1 MKKHIVMVSG
11 GVGSFMELELATQE
25 YGASNVFA
33 LFSDTKMEDP
43 DLYRFL
49 EDSINYLRVELVTLC
64 DGRNPWEVFQDSKF
78 IGNTRVDPCSRIL
91 KRELLNK
98 WVRERFGPDECEIH
112 FGIDYSEKHRI
123 ERTQKLNAP
132 YVYRSLLVEKQ
143 IMVSREDKIQFCLD
157 RGIEPPALYLKGFAH
172 NNCGGF
178 CVKAGLAQFKKLL
191 DEYPDRYEW
200 HVQQERATR
209 AQVPNARPF
218 LRKTINGKLNYIW
231 LEDYRKML
239 LEGQELK
246 GEEKFDFGGCGCA
259 LD

>member
-1 MKKHIVMVSG
+1 MKHIVMVSG
-11 GVGSFMELELATQE
+11 GVGSFMELDFVVQRYGKECTLA
-25 YGASNVFA
+25 V
-33 LFSDTKMEDP
+33 FSDTMMEDP

-49 EDSINYLRVELVTLC
+49 GETIEYLGVELLTLC
-64 DGRNPWEVFQDSKF
+64 DGRNPWEVFQDTKF
-78 IGNTRVDPCSRIL
+78 IGNTRIDPCSRIL
-91 KRELLNK
+91 KRDLLNK
-98 WVRERFGPDECEIH
+98 WVRDHYGPDECEIH

-132 YVYRSLLVEKQ
+132 YVYRSMLVESKT
-143 IMVSREDKIQFCLD
+143 MVSSESKIEFCRQ

-191 DEYPDRYEW
+191 EEYPERYDW
-200 HVQQERATR
+200 HVQQERDTR
-209 AQVPNARPF
+209 KKVPNARPF

-231 LEDYRKML
+231 LEDYREML
-239 LEGQELK
+239 LAGQKLQ
-246 GEEKFDFGGCGCA
+246 GEENFDYGGCGCA